1 MSRNEITGGITE
13 EQIYLFREGTNYK
26 SYYMLG
32 AHRMDQDGNRGVRFA
47 VWAPNASWVSVVG
60 DFNHWM
66 KEADPMQQ
74 KDNSGIWELF
84 IPGVETGQ
92 LYKYAIGST
101 SGEVLYKCDP
111 YAYYCELRPKTAS
124 IVYDLEG
131 YSWLDTEWQE
141 HKNSKQLLL
150 DKPMLIYEVHL
161 GSWRQKEDGSFYSY
175 LELATELVD
184 YVVDMGYTHIELMP
198 IMEHPYD
205 GSWGYQ
211 VTGYF
216 AATSR
221 YGTPKDFM
229 HFIDCC
235 HRKGIGVILDWVPGH
250 FPKDAHGLARF
261 DGTPLYEHPDP
272 RRGEH
277 PQWGT
282 YVFDYGRHE
291 VQSFLISSAIFW
303 LDYFH
308 VDGFRVDAVTSM
320 LYLDFGRE
328 NWLPNQF
335 GGNENIE
342 AVAFLKRLN
351 EIIFSRYPT
360 TLMIAEDSSQWP
372 LVTAP
377 TSSGGLGFL
386 YKWNMGWMNDTLRYT
401 SMDPVYRKWNHN
413 LLTFSLTYAFSEN
426 YILPLSHDEVVH
438 GKRSLLGKMPG
449 EYYQKFAGLR
459 SLLGYMMAH
468 PGKKLNFMGNEFG
481 QFIEWKCDAGLDWLL
496 LDYEMH
502 QKMQSYVKALNHFYV
517 DQPAL
522 WEDDNGWSGF
532 EWICPD
538 DNSQSVLAF
547 LRKSRMPEDYLL
559 VVVNFTPVDRP
570 EYRIGVPMVK
580 GFLNIFTSDDTDFG
594 GDGYKNAA
602 LIKTEKIPCHG
613 LEQSV
618 ALRIPPSSI
627 AFYKPVFQQKR
638 LRKKRKLIYE

>member
-1 MSRNEITGGITE
+1 MSRNEFTGGITQ

-32 AHRMDQDGNRGVRFA
+32 AHRMNQDSRKGVRFA
-47 VWAPNASWVSVVG
+47 VWAPNADWVSVVG
-60 DFNHWM
+60 DFNAWSTTANPM
-66 KEADPMQQ
+66 KML
-74 KDNSGIWELF
+74 DNSGIWELF
-84 IPGVETGQ
+84 ISGLDNGQ
-92 LYKYAIGST
+92 LYKYAIGSG

-111 YAYYCELRPKTAS
+111 YGYYCELRPKTAS
-124 IVYDLEG
+124 IVYNLED
-131 YSWLDTEWQE
+131 YSWSDTKWQE
-141 HKNSKQLLL
+141 DKNSKGLL

-175 LELATELVD
+175 LELAAELVD

-211 VTGYF
+211 VTGFF
-216 AATSR
+216 AVTSR

-229 HFIDCC
+229 YFIDCC
-235 HRKGIGVILDWVPGH
+235 HQKGIGVILDWVPGH

-272 RRGEH
+272 RRGEQT
-277 PQWGT
+277 QWGT

-291 VQSFLISSAIFW
+291 VQSFLYSSAIFW

-308 VDGFRVDAVTSM
+308 IDGFRVDAVTSM

-328 NWLPNQF
+328 EWLPNQY
-335 GGNENIE
+335 GGNENLE
-342 AVAFLKRLN
+342 AAAFLKRLN
-351 EIIFSRYPT
+351 EIVFSQYPT

-377 TSSGGLGFL
+377 TCSGGLGFL

-401 SMDPVYRKWNHN
+401 SMDPYYRKWNHN

-438 GKRSLLGKMPG
+438 GKRSLLNKMPG
-449 EYYQKFAGLR
+449 EYHQKFAELR
-459 SLLGYMMAH
+459 SLLGYLIAH
-468 PGKKLNFMGNEFG
+468 PGKKLSFMGNEFG
-481 QFIEWKCDAGLDWLL
+481 QFIEWKFDAGLDWLL

-502 QKMQSYVKALNHFYV
+502 QKMQGYVKALNHFYLN
-517 DQPAL
+517 QPAL
-522 WEDDNGWSGF
+522 WEDDNSWSGF

-538 DNSQSVLAF
+538 DNNQSVLTF
-547 LRKSRMPEDYLL
+547 LRKSRMPEEYLL
-559 VVVNFTPVDRP
+559 VVVNFTPLERL
-570 EYRIGVPMVK
+570 EYRIGVPLVK
-580 GFLNIFTSDDTDFG
+580 GFQMIFNSDDTDFG
-594 GDGYKNAA
+594 GDGYKNNA
-602 LIKTEKIPCHG
+602 LIKTEKHPCHG
-613 LEQSV
+613 LEQSIK
-618 ALRIPPSSI
+618 LCIPPSSI
-627 AFYKPVFQQKR
+627 VFYKPVFQQKR
-638 LRKKRKLIYE
+638 LRKSRNPM